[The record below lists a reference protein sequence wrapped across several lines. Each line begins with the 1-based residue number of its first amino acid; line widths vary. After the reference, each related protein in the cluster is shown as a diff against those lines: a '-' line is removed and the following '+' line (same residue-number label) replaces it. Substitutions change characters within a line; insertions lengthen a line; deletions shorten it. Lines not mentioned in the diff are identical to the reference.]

1 MKYPTLKNT
10 KSPEMCEFFIM
21 LFVMNNKAQN
31 MPELIRTMRA
41 NLYEEKIKQCRKNI
55 NTLISKKEKVE
66 YMVDRLSGHYAIP
79 NENVPK
85 LRKCFELY
93 NTINNSIEKQKNNIE
108 YVR

>member
-1 MKYPTLKNT
+1 MKYPTLQNT
-10 KSPEMCEFFIM
+10 KSPEMCEFLIM
-21 LFVMNNKAQN
+21 LFITNGKAQN

-55 NTLISKKEKVE
+55 NTLILKKEKVE
-66 YMVDRLSGHYAIP
+66 YMVDRLSGDYAIP

-93 NTINNSIEKQKNNIE
+93 NIINNSIEKQKNNME